1 MTATLPSRSPSGNPT
16 VYRQNLLRLHELLV
30 EKQRRVQLQDRRQRL
45 SEDLGAFFR
54 EAWSVLEPGRS
65 LTWSWHYDLIA
76 EYLWLVREG
85 KFKARFNNAI
95 GLITNVSPRSSKSS
109 FLSVCF
115 PAWVWSKYPTW
126 RFLCASYSGELSIEH
141 SVKRRDLIQSA
152 WYQELWGDRFRL
164 KSDQNVKHHF
174 DNDHTGSMT
183 ATSVGGA
190 AIGRGG
196 DCLLLDDPISASQA
210 LSDTERKTA
219 NEWIDHTFRSRI
231 NDPASGVILM
241 IMQRLHEMDPTGFV
255 LAQEPERWVHLS
267 LALEAEDREVWRF
280 PVSGREVVRDPGSVL
295 MPERFSPDTVA
306 GLKQRRIVFATQHQQ
321 RPVPLEGN
329 MIRRADARWYGGVAS
344 DGAVDEPRPERFDLV
359 VISADCAFKDLA
371 TSDFVAV
378 SAIGVK
384 EPRRY
389 VLNVS
394 NKHMDLDA
402 TEAEILRQRT
412 EYGASAVL
420 VEDKANGSAVIQHL
434 RRKIPGVIAI
444 EPEGGKV
451 GRMFAMSPE
460 WQAGNWYLDR
470 TAAWS
475 DMALDQ
481 LMKFPNAAHDDIC
494 DSLSQV
500 SGWLHQTKSIYRDAL
515 SDGVFYR
522 DADRPITL
530 RNQNG
535 HVEHWVSIKYGTS
548 TPCVFLEIYDD
559 GETVWWDREWYYDS
573 RASWQQKTDSKYADD
588 LQEFINSGT
597 VDRRLWPGMIIDA
610 EAADSL
616 KRELVQRGL
625 YVIDAKND
633 VMSGIRR
640 VASMLMRK
648 KIRINKDGCPRTSE
662 EMQTYS
668 WDEGP
673 EGRGNEKPLNVNCSG
688 PDAGRYHCETR
699 INDWRI
705 AA

>member
-1 MTATLPSRSPSGNPT
+1 MTAAAPSRPPHVNPA
-16 VYRQNLLRLHELLV
+16 VYRQSLLRLHALML
-30 EKQRRVQLQDRRQRL
+30 EKQRRVQLADRRQRL
-45 SEDLGAFFR
+45 SEDLGTFFR
-54 EAWSVLEPGRS
+54 EAWKVLEPGRP

-76 EYLWLVREG
+76 EYLWMVREG
-85 KFKARFNNAI
+85 KFKAAFNNAI

-141 SVKRRDLIQSA
+141 SVKRRDLIQSD
-152 WYQELWGDRFRL
+152 WYQELWGDRFKL

-174 DNDHTGSMT
+174 DNDQTGSMT

-255 LAQEPERWVHLS
+255 LAQEPDRWVHLS

-280 PVSGREVVRDPGSVL
+280 PVSGREVVRNPGDVL

-329 MIRRADARWYGGVAS
+329 MIRRADARWYGGVAA
-344 DGAVDEPRPERFDLV
+344 DGALDEPLPAKFDLV
-359 VISADCAFKDLA
+359 TISVDAAFKDLA

-384 EPRRY
+384 GPRRY
-389 VLNVS
+389 VLNVV

-402 TEAEILRQRT
+402 TEAEILRQRS

-420 VEDKANGSAVIQHL
+420 VEDKANGSAIIKHL
-434 RRKIPGVIAI
+434 KGKIPGVIAI
-444 EPEGGKV
+444 NPEGGKV

-470 TAAWS
+470 TATWS

-500 SGWLHQTKSIYRDAL
+500 SGWLHQTKCVYRDSL
-515 SDGVFYR
+515 SEAVFYQ

-535 HVEHWVSIKYGTS
+535 HVEHWISIKYGVS
-548 TPCVFLEIYDD
+548 TPCVFLDIYDD
-559 GETVWWDREWYYDS
+559 GTTVWWDRENYFDS
-573 RASWQQKTDSKYADD
+573 RTAGRQKTDAEYADD
-588 LQEFINSGT
+588 LLVFIEAANK
-597 VDRRLWPGMIIDA
+597 DRRTWPGILLDA
-610 EAADSL
+610 EQAGSL
-616 KRELVQRGL
+616 KRELMQRGM
-625 YVIDAKND
+625 YVMDAKND
-633 VMSGIRR
+633 VTVGIRR
-640 VASMLMRK
+640 VAGMLMAGK
-648 KIRINKDGCPRTSE
+648 LRINREGCPRTTE

-668 WDEGP
+668 WDDKAG
-673 EGRGNEKPLNVNCSG
+673 GRDDEKPLNVNNSG
-688 PDAGRYHCETR
+688 PDAGRFHCETR
-699 INDWRI
+699 INDWRL